1 MEICIEC
8 WDVELYTMSWHS
20 WWASV
25 TVAGTYVT
33 DMVGDRHRI
42 FIQGF
47 YSWHTYLVSIATWRV
62 HTMDRPLSFSC
73 TTYVSRFSLCISH
86 FSLEKKK
93 KKISALH
100 LFVASP
106 CLCVCLQEGLSLS
119 LLFLFTYAHPHTCA
133 HTYAHA
139 CMHAHNT
146 HT

>member
-1 MEICIEC
+1 MQFWVITWIYNPWLHEHRGAGCRHFHQGPGSWEAPQILYYAWTPWDVELEGEC

-73 TTYVSRFSLCISH
+73 TTYVSRFSFMISH
-86 FSLEKKK
+86 LHWRRRRRRFQPSISL
-93 KKISALH
+93 
-100 LFVASP
+100 
-106 CLCVCLQEGLSLS
+106 
-119 LLFLFTYAHPHTCA
+119 
-133 HTYAHA
+133 
-139 CMHAHNT
+139 
-146 HT
+146 